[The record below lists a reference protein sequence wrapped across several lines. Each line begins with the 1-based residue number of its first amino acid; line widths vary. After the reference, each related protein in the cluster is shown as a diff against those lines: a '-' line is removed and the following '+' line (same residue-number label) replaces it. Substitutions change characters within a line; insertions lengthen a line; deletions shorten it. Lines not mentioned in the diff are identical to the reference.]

1 MQAAFQKKPR
11 LQKKNELDAEA
22 SASVELITAEPA
34 LEEAPVVAEPIAS
47 REIVHEESVELPSE
61 PEPTPPPQPPEPAKQ
76 VSKKIYNS
84 EERQALAEEMLPPD
98 VLEYLKEEFRA
109 QFSAV
114 RNLSDRKLYKAGDL
128 S

>member
-22 SASVELITAEPA
+22 SASVEPITAEPA
-34 LEEAPVVAEPIAS
+34 PVVADPIAS
-47 REIVHEESVELPSE
+47 QEIVHEESVELPSE

-76 VSKKIYNS
+76 VSEKIYNS

-109 QFSAV
+109 QFSSV